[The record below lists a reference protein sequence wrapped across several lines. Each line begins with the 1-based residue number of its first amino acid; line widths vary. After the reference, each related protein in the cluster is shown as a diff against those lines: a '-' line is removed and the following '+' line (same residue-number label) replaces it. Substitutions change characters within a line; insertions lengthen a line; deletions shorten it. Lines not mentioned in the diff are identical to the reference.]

1 MQLSLFPD
9 PLAPRDV
16 PPRDVSIIE
25 RAAGSVTALTR
36 IQPERNQ
43 WRFYHLALWPDLFG
57 QVCLV
62 REWGRIGRPGRLRHD
77 PFPNTALAAQALE
90 LIARTKRRRG
100 YQDAA

>member
-9 PLAPRDV
+9 PPVR
-16 PPRDVSIIE
+16 PPPARLPTPQGPARPI
-25 RAAGSVTALTR
+25 TALTR

-43 WRFYHLALWPDLFG
+43 WRFYRLDLWPDLFG

-62 REWGRIGRPGRLRHD
+62 REWGRIGRPGRLRRD
-77 PFPNTALAAQALE
+77 PFPDAVLAGQALNR
-90 LIARTKRRRG
+90 LATAKRRRG